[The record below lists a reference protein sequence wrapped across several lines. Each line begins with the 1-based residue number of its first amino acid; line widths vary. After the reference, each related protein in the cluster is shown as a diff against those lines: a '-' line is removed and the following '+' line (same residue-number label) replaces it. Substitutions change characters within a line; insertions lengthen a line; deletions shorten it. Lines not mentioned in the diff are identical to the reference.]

1 MKNREKL
8 EKIFPKDLSSRQKQ
22 YEALRMLYYEKE
34 KTYEEIANNFNF
46 SEKYLRKIE
55 NLALTNKIDF
65 FPEIKKGPKK
75 LTTPK
80 KIINKIIDLRKQ
92 NISIYDI
99 KEKILEEDK
108 QDISIGC
115 IQNFLSNTGFDKLK
129 RRTAKQRGVHQKDL
143 LIGKKSTT
151 FDIKE
156 TKPFKIDCPN
166 VGVFFFIPYIIESG
180 ILDILKT
187 CKLPESS
194 QINSTQAILSF
205 LLLKLIGNE
214 RLCHIQKFDQEPVL
228 GIFAGLNILPK
239 STYISTYSCRTSDI
253 MLQNLQEKIHIKL
266 REKYP
271 QFYES
276 EFINLDFHSIPHYGD
291 ESQMEKVWCGAKHQV
306 LKGANTFLAQDGK
319 SDVILFTKADVL
331 RKNET
336 NEIKNFIKYWKDVK
350 KKNIDETLVFD
361 CKLTKYE
368 ILDEL
373 ENKKIKFITLR
384 KRNNK
389 LLEETLDIP
398 DSDWKKVRLDIP
410 KRKYQSF
417 FVHENK
423 TKLGNCENEFRQII
437 IKGHGREKPTFVI
450 TNNWDLK
457 IEKILEVYAKRWHI
471 ENKIGEV
478 VAFFNL
484 NALSSPIMV
493 RIQFDIFLTSVADFL
508 YHIFAQDLPRFEKCR
523 AKTIF
528 RKFIDMSGILDFDG
542 KEFVLKIRKRAH
554 TPVLLGVEKLTKPFE
569 IPWIKNTKMKIV
581 WTA

>member
-166 VGVFFFIPYIIESG
+166 IGVFFFIPYIIESG

-528 RKFIDMSGILDFDG
+528 RKFIDMSGRLDFDG

-554 TPVLLGVEKLTKPFE
+554 TPVLLGIEKLTKPFE
-569 IPWIKNTKMKIV
+569 IPWVENAKFKIE

>member
-1 MKNREKL
+1 MDKKL
-8 EKIFPKDLSSRQKQ
+8 QKIFTENLTPKQKQ
-22 YEALRMLYYEKE
+22 YETLRELAFEK
-34 KTYEEIANNFNF
+34 KTKKEIAK
-46 SEKYLRKIE
+46 KYNYNEGTITNLK
-55 NLALTNKIDF
+55 NLALKNKIDF
-65 FPEIKKGPKK
+65 FPEIKKGPTE
-75 LTTPK
+75 LRTPK
-80 KIINKIIDLRKQ
+80 KIIKEIIKLRKQ
-92 NISIYDI
+92 NNSIFDI
-99 KEKILEEDK
+99 QKKLET
-108 QDISIGC
+108 SIGTST
-115 IQNFLSNTGFDKLK
+115 IQRIIFNAGFDKLK

-166 VGVFFFIPYIIESG
+166 IGVFFFIPYIIESG

-528 RKFIDMSGILDFDG
+528 RKFIDMSGRLDFDG

-569 IPWIKNTKMKIV
+569 IPWVENAKFKIE